1 MVVDDEIDILT
12 IVRRI
17 LENGNLK
24 LTRLAILLTRMKY
37 SKTPTSVML

>member
-17 LENGNLK
+17 LEKWEFEVDTFSNPLN
-24 LTRLAILLTRMKY
+24 AHKY